1 MGLGQYEDASPKT
14 PYALCGRRVAAAQ
27 GHRLAQPPPRMATE
41 GGSPEPEPETPLWI
55 RRASLNIRL
64 TVPLLALALDA
75 AAAES

>member
-1 MGLGQYEDASPKT
+1 
-14 PYALCGRRVAAAQ
+14 
-27 GHRLAQPPPRMATE
+27 MATDAE